1 MSALSSI
8 LTERQKSE
16 LQKSILDF
24 LFTNGYTQSFEAFQS
39 ESNLKNFE
47 PTESDRHHNLLA
59 KKWTSV
65 IRLQKKIIEL
75 EQKNDE
81 LQKIIDQGVVR
92 GPAKSLDALP
102 QAPAKFSFSQH
113 RAPITRTC
121 FHPQYNVLATASE
134 DMSIKLW
141 DVETGEFER
150 TLKGHTKSV
159 HDISFDPSGR
169 YLASCS
175 SDLTIRIWDS
185 QNDYKNIRTLYGH
198 DHSVSSVCFLGAD
211 KLASASRDKTIKI
224 WEFNTGYC
232 IKTITGHAEWVRYIS
247 PSEDLKYL
255 VSASNDQTVRLWD
268 TNTGECKQDLR
279 GHDNVVECAY
289 IVPVASYEYIH
300 KLIKMDNKVK
310 FATEPVNLISTHLIL
325 ILELMIGHDNWVRG
339 LVFHSSGKFIISV
352 SDDKTMKVALTT
364 FAAFLSV
371 NSDDGFIKPVPLSF
385 YLAPKFNHPG
395 WPYFIHIQSS
405 LQKFL

>member
-310 FATEPVNLISTHLIL
+310 FATEPGQFVVSCSRDKTIKLWDYTGQAIYTF
-325 ILELMIGHDNWVRG
+325 IGHDNWVRG

-352 SDDKTMKVALTT
+352 SDDKTMKVWD
-364 FAAFLSV
+364 LST
-371 NSDDGFIKPVPLSF
+371 GRT
-385 YLAPKFNHPG
+385 
-395 WPYFIHIQSS
+395 
-405 LQKFL
+405 